1 MAAINLTPGHKYI
14 LCTENKLHSRVCS
27 PWWGPL
33 GWGRPGGPPGG
44 GRRGSAK
51 ARHWAGLQV
60 SRPLGPFRSDGVVP
74 VTLSKEAND
83 HVAASAFYLVTA
95 ESPQPRRLCRT
106 TRNCSR
112 LCPTPRKSRAV
123 WVPELVRARRGHCP
137 HCLKP
142 VGETNACKNVT
153 TFLTVMS
160 RRTGEGR

>member
-83 HVAASAFYLVTA
+83 HVAVSAFYLVTA
-95 ESPQPRRLCRT
+95 ESPAA
-106 TRNCSR
+106 
-112 LCPTPRKSRAV
+112 PTSVSNHTELLASV
-123 WVPELVRARRGHCP
+123 SDAPEEQGR
-137 HCLKP
+137 
-142 VGETNACKNVT
+142 VGP
-153 TFLTVMS
+153 
-160 RRTGEGR
+160 